1 MEEVKKENS
10 EYYKN
15 INISTLDDMDLYLKD
30 LEETIKFDR
39 LTHEEEKKLGK
50 KVLSGSLEAKRKL
63 IESNLPIVIYV
74 AKKYAKKSGTLS
86 MLDLI
91 QEGNIGLIQAVETY
105 DYRMGTKFI
114 THAVWWIR
122 QAITRAIADKSKTV
136 RLPVYIFEDVK
147 RINKLTHDYQEEH
160 GFEPNDETIS
170 DILDIPLEKVRKLK
184 VAMQEPLSFSQP
196 LSKNRNDGEEG
207 GSLGEFVADSKSAI
221 FDFENETF
229 YSSFNSVI
237 FDSDILTER
246 EKFIIKHR
254 YGFEGE
260 TKETLEEVGNMLGL
274 TRERIRQLEIGA
286 LKKLRNSEEIKDF
299 GQERK
304 QQLVLKCK

>member
-1 MEEVKKENS
+1 M
-10 EYYKN
+10 
-15 INISTLDDMDLYLKD
+15 T
-30 LEETIKFDR
+30 
-39 LTHEEEKKLGK
+39 
-50 KVLSGSLEAKRKL
+50 
-63 IESNLPIVIYV
+63 
-74 AKKYAKKSGTLS
+74 
-86 MLDLI
+86 DLI
-91 QEGNIGLIQAVETY
+91 DEGNIGLIQAVETY